1 MNKNNITK
9 ALFATLLL
17 VSGVVSA
24 DEQYPAADFQPTV
37 VYQDASVKS
46 NSAAPATKHEAP
58 ASKAATVEDSQ
69 YPAANFQ
76 PQVVYSD
83 ANYKHD
89 KSVPAKKPSA
99 NSVASSSSQASAEV
113 EAAPVAAEKKA
124 EDSTA
129 TYLLGLV
136 ALAAAAFFLFRQQAP
151 TVSESTK
158 TTSSTAPS
166 RPAGLT
172 GVARYVNRVSGTGV
186 SRYVEQQAKTAKAA
200 TGVAKYVAKQTL
212 VAKTKPEPKTGVEK
226 YLRDRG

>member
-1 MNKNNITK
+1 MNRNNLTK
-9 ALFATLLL
+9 ALFAALLL

-24 DEQYPAADFQPTV
+24 DEQYPAADFQPSV
-37 VYQDASVKS
+37 VYQDPNYKSSSTAS
-46 NSAAPATKHEAP
+46 TKHEAP
-58 ASKAATVEDSQ
+58 ASKTATAEVDSQ

-89 KSVPAKKPSA
+89 KSVPAKKSTA
-99 NSVASSSSQASAEV
+99 NTVSSSSEAVADSAP
-113 EAAPVAAEKKA
+113 AATAEKKA

-136 ALAAAAFFLFRQQAP
+136 ALAAAGFFLFRQQAP
-151 TVSESTK
+151 AASESTK
-158 TTSSTAPS
+158 TTSTTAPS

-186 SRYVEQQAKTAKAA
+186 SRYVEQQAKNAKAA

-212 VAKTKPEPKTGVEK
+212 AAKTKPEPKTGVEK

>member
-1 MNKNNITK
+1 MNKNNLTK
-9 ALFATLLL
+9 ALFAALLL

-37 VYQDASVKS
+37 VYQDPSVKS
-46 NSAAPATKHEAP
+46 GSAATTKHEAP
-58 ASKAATVEDSQ
+58 ASKAAAVEVDSQ

-89 KSVPAKKPSA
+89 KSVPAKKSSA
-99 NSVASSSSQASAEV
+99 NTVTGSTSEVAADNTTAT
-113 EAAPVAAEKKA
+113 AEKKA

-136 ALAAAAFFLFRQQAP
+136 ALAAAGFFLFRQQAP
-151 TVSESTK
+151 AVSEPTK
-158 TTSSTAPS
+158 TSSTTAPS

-212 VAKTKPEPKTGVEK
+212 AAKTKPEAKTGVEK